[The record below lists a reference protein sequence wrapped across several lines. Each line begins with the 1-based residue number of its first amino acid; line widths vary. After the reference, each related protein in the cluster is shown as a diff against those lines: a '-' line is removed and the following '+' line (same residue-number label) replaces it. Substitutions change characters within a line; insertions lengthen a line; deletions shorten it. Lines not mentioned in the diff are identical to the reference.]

1 VDEADC
7 DLFFTGHFDCRK
19 ANVVVIK
26 RVIVATVLVAI
37 VGAVA
42 LAQSSDPQVG
52 TWKLNAGKSKGT
64 MFQGGTVTVEPAGQG
79 LKTSVDLVGQDGTPS
94 KWSFTAQP
102 DGKDYPIIGDNPFGN
117 TLSVTRVDARTLKAT
132 IKQDG
137 KVTVM
142 QTVTVSED
150 GKTRTITS
158 KGTSLKGQAI
168 DSMTH
173 YERQ

>member
-1 VDEADC
+1 MA
-7 DLFFTGHFDCRK
+7 
-19 ANVVVIK
+19 IK
-26 RVIVATVLVAI
+26 RLIVATVLVAI
-37 VGAVA
+37 AGAVA

-52 TWKLNAGKSKGT
+52 TWKLDAAKSKGT
-64 MFQGGTVTVEPAGQG
+64 MFTGGTVTVEPAGQG
-79 LKTSVDLVGQDGTPS
+79 FKTSVDLVGQGGTPS

-102 DGKDYPIIGDNPFGN
+102 DGKDNPITGETPFGN
-117 TLSVTRVDARTLKAT
+117 TLSMTRVDPMTLKVT

-137 KVTVM
+137 KVTLM

>member
-1 VDEADC
+1 
-7 DLFFTGHFDCRK
+7 
-19 ANVVVIK
+19 VVI
-26 RVIVATVLVAI
+26 RRSLVATILVAI

-42 LAQSSDPQVG
+42 MAQSTDPQIG
-52 TWKLNAGKSKGT
+52 TWKLNAAKSKGT
-64 MFQGGTVTVEPAGQG
+64 MFTGGTVTVEPAGQG
-79 LKTSVDLVGQDGTPS
+79 WKTSVDLVGQDGTPS
-94 KWSFTAQP
+94 RWSFTAQP
-102 DGKDYPIIGDNPFGN
+102 DGKDNPITGANPFGN
-117 TLSVTRVDARTLKAT
+117 TLSMTRVDARTVKTT

-137 KVTVM
+137 KVTVT

>member
-1 VDEADC
+1 M
-7 DLFFTGHFDCRK
+7 
-19 ANVVVIK
+19 VIK
-26 RVIVATVLVAI
+26 RVIVATVLVALA
-37 VGAVA
+37 GSVA
-42 LAQSSDPQVG
+42 LAQSTDPQVG
-52 TWKLNAGKSKGT
+52 TWKLNAEKSKGT
-64 MFQGGTVTVEPAGQG
+64 MFKGGTVTVEAAGQG
-79 LKTSVDLVGQDGTPS
+79 LKTSVDLVGQDGAPS

-102 DGKDYPIIGDNPFGN
+102 DGKDYPIMGDNPFGN
-117 TLSVTRVDARTLKAT
+117 TLSVTRVDARTLKTT

-137 KVTVM
+137 KVTVT

-150 GKTRTITS
+150 GKTRTIAS

>member
-1 VDEADC
+1 MRQTSTPHQRS
-7 DLFFTGHFDCRK
+7 FGRRK
-19 ANVVVIK
+19 ADAVITK
-26 RVIVATVLVAI
+26 RLIVATGLAALVS
-37 VGAVA
+37 AVA
-42 LAQSSDPQVG
+42 LAQSTDPQVG
-52 TWKLNAGKSKGT
+52 TWKLNAEKSKGT
-64 MFQGGTVTVEPAGQG
+64 MFNGGTVTLEPAVQG
-79 LKTSVDLVGQDGTPS
+79 LKTTVDLVGQDGTPS

-102 DGKDYPIIGDNPFGN
+102 DGKDNPIVGDNPFGN
-117 TLSVTRVDARTLKAT
+117 TLSVTRVDARTVKAT

-137 KVTVM
+137 KVTVT

-168 DSMTH
+168 DSVTH

>member
-1 VDEADC
+1 
-7 DLFFTGHFDCRK
+7 LL
-19 ANVVVIK
+19 
-26 RVIVATVLVAI
+26 VATTLVAM
-37 VGAVA
+37 VGAAA
-42 LAQSSDPQVG
+42 LAQSTDPQIG
-52 TWKLNAGKSKGT
+52 TWTLNAAKSKGT
-64 MFQGGTVTVEPAGQG
+64 MFKGGTVTVEPAGQG
-79 LKTSVDLVGQDGTPS
+79 WKTSVDLVSQDGTPS

-102 DGKDYPIIGDNPFGN
+102 DGKDNPITGDNPFGN
-117 TLSVTRVDARTLKAT
+117 TLSMTRVDARTVKTT

-137 KVTVM
+137 KVTVT

>member
-1 VDEADC
+1 M
-7 DLFFTGHFDCRK
+7 
-19 ANVVVIK
+19 K
-26 RVIVATVLVAI
+26 RLIVATVLVAI

-64 MFQGGTVTVEPAGQG
+64 MFTGGTVTVEPAGQG
-79 LKTSVDLVGQDGTPS
+79 FKTSVDLVGQGGTPS

-102 DGKDYPIIGDNPFGN
+102 DGKDNPITGETPFGN
-117 TLSVTRVDARTLKAT
+117 TLSMTRVDARTLKTT

-137 KVTVM
+137 KVTLM

>member
-1 VDEADC
+1 MI
-7 DLFFTGHFDCRK
+7 T
-19 ANVVVIK
+19 K
-26 RVIVATVLVAI
+26 RLIVATGLAALVS
-37 VGAVA
+37 AVA
-42 LAQSSDPQVG
+42 LAQSTDPQVG
-52 TWKLNAGKSKGT
+52 TWKLNAEKSKGT
-64 MFQGGTVTVEPAGQG
+64 MFKGGTVTVEPAGQG
-79 LKTSVDLVGQDGTPS
+79 LKTTVDLVGQDGTPS

-102 DGKDYPIIGDNPFGN
+102 DGKDNPIVGDNPFGN
-117 TLSVTRVDARTLKAT
+117 TLSVTRVDARTVKAT

-137 KVTVM
+137 KVTLT

-168 DSMTH
+168 DSVTH

>member
-1 VDEADC
+1 MV
-7 DLFFTGHFDCRK
+7 T
-19 ANVVVIK
+19 K
-26 RVIVATVLVAI
+26 RLIVATGLAALVS
-37 VGAVA
+37 AVA
-42 LAQSSDPQVG
+42 LAQSTDPQVG
-52 TWKLNAGKSKGT
+52 TWKLNAEKSKGT
-64 MFQGGTVTVEPAGQG
+64 MFKGGTVTVEPAGQG
-79 LKTSVDLVGQDGTPS
+79 LKTTVDLVAQDGTPS

-102 DGKDYPIIGDNPFGN
+102 DGKDNPIVGDNPFGN
-117 TLSVTRVDARTLKAT
+117 TLSVTRVDARTVKAT

-137 KVTVM
+137 KVTVT

>member
-1 VDEADC
+1 M
-7 DLFFTGHFDCRK
+7 T
-19 ANVVVIK
+19 IK

-42 LAQSSDPQVG
+42 LAQSSDPHVG

-64 MFQGGTVTVEPAGQG
+64 MFTGGTVTVEPAGQG
-79 LKTSVDLVGQDGTPS
+79 FKTSVDLVGQDGAPS

-102 DGKDYPIIGDNPFGN
+102 DGKDHPITGENPFGN
-117 TLSVTRVDARTLKAT
+117 TLSMTRVDARTLKTT

-137 KVTVM
+137 KVTLM